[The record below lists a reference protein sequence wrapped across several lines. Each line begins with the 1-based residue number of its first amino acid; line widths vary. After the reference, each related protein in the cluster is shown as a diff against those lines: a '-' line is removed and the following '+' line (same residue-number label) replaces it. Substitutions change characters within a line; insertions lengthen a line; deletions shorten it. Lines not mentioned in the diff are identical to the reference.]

1 LREKSAVSDQNDN
14 NDWHIPWRLLVFEM
28 IGTGL
33 LLVGGLSLVILMFG
47 AGSPMEQLI
56 PSIVIRRIIT
66 SFLFGCV
73 GASVALSIVGKI
85 SGAHINPA
93 VTFGFWMMRKM
104 DAKTAACYVLAQ
116 LAGAFL
122 GCLPLLLWGAI
133 GRSIDFGATIPGKG
147 YSAEAVVMGE
157 AATTFGL
164 VATLFIFIAFRR
176 LRPFTP
182 FVVPLLYAFMVPLE
196 ADISGTSTNPARTF
210 GPSIISGRWDGW
222 WIYWLGPVIGTVV
235 AIVVCSRFT
244 GRIEVA
250 KLYHFDHEPDRR
262 RLFHRMAGSK

>member
-1 LREKSAVSDQNDN
+1 
-14 NDWHIPWRLLVFEM
+14 M

-182 FVVPLLYAFMVPLE
+182 FMVPFLYAFMVPLE

>member
-1 LREKSAVSDQNDN
+1 MNNHNDH
-14 NDWHIPWRLLVFEM
+14 WHIPWRLLVFEM

-33 LLVGGLSLVILMFG
+33 LLLGGLSLVIFMFG

-73 GASVALSIVGKI
+73 GATIALSIVGKI

-122 GCLPLLLWGAI
+122 GCLPLFIWGAI
-133 GRSIDFGATIPGKG
+133 GRSIDFGATVPGKG
-147 YSAEAVVMGE
+147 YSAETVMMGE

-182 FVVPLLYAFMVPLE
+182 FVVPFLYALMVPLE
-196 ADISGTSTNPARTF
+196 ADISGTSTNPARSF

-222 WIYWLGPVIGTVV
+222 WIYWLGPIIGTII

-244 GRIEVA
+244 HRIEVA

>member
-1 LREKSAVSDQNDN
+1 MSDQNDN
-14 NDWHIPWRLLVFEM
+14 NDWHVPWRLLVFEM

-33 LLVGGLSLVILMFG
+33 LLLGGLSFVILMFG

-73 GASVALSIVGKI
+73 GAAVALSIVGKI

-93 VTFGFWMMRKM
+93 VTFGFWMMNKM

-122 GCLPLLLWGAI
+122 GCLPLLFWGAI
-133 GRSIDFGATIPGKG
+133 GRSIDFGATIPGRG

-164 VATLFIFIAFRR
+164 VAGLFIFIAFPR

-182 FVVPLLYAFMVPLE
+182 FMVPFLYAFMVPLE

>member
-1 LREKSAVSDQNDN
+1 MESHKDQ
-14 NDWHIPWRLLVFEM
+14 WEVPWRLLVFEM
-28 IGTGL
+28 IGTGML
-33 LLVGGLSLVILMFG
+33 LLGGLSLVILMFG
-47 AGSPMEQLI
+47 AGSPMEQWI
-56 PSIVIRRIIT
+56 PSVVLRRIIT

-73 GASVALSIVGKI
+73 GATIALSVVGKV

-93 VTFGFWMMRKM
+93 VTFGFWMMKKM
-104 DAKTAACYVLAQ
+104 DGKTAASYVLAQ

-122 GCLPLLLWGAI
+122 GCLPLLLWGAM
-133 GRSIDFGATIPGKG
+133 GRSIDFGATVPGAS
-147 YSAEAVVMGE
+147 YSLEAAMMGE

-164 VATLFIFIAFRR
+164 VAALFVFIAFRR

-182 FVVPLLYAFMVPLE
+182 FMVPFLYAVMVPLE

-222 WIYWLGPVIGTVV
+222 WVYWLGPLIGAVI

-244 GRIEVA
+244 RRIEVA
-250 KLYHFDHEPDRR
+250 KLYHFGYEPYRR
-262 RLFHRMAGSK
+262 RIFHRMAASK